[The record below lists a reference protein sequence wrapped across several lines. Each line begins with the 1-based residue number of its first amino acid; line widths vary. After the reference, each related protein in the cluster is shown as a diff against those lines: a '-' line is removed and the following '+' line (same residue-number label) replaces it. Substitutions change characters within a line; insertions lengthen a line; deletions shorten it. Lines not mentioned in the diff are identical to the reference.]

1 MRCLS
6 LEEWRELCLCGVVRL
21 DGVEPR
27 VQDVVDDG
35 AVLSMAELR

>member
-21 DGVEPR
+21 DGVDPR
-27 VQDVVDDG
+27 VHDVVDDD